1 MQGWNDSGLGLPT
14 RNPSANE
21 TFPFS
26 LVEDK
31 MCRCCIVLAEC
42 VVNES
47 GRFRQLSNTEKLA
60 DLLRK
65 GGARLES
72 VRVAK
77 SARLPWR
84 RC

>member
-1 MQGWNDSGLGLPT
+1 MGWNDPGLGLGLST

-21 TFPFS
+21 TFPF
-26 LVEDK
+26 LRDEDK
-31 MCRCCIVLAEC
+31 MNQRCIVLAEC

-60 DLLRK
+60 DQLQQ

-72 VRVAK
+72 MRVAK
-77 SARLPWR
+77 AARLP
-84 RC
+84 